1 MKSTLKFTL
10 PEERYEYLA
19 AARASELLSVLNDID
34 RACRQVVKIDSTPAE
49 VQLAEKIREIVWT
62 ELGMHQ

>member
-1 MKSTLKFTL
+1 
-10 PEERYEYLA
+10 
-19 AARASELLSVLNDID
+19 LLSVLNDID